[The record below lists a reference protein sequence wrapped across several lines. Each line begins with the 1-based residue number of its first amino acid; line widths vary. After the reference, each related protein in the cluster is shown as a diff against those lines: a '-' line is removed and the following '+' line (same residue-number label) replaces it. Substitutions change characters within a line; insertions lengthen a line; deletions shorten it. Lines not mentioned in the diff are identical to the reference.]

1 MVAQLKLYNPP
12 RDEEDEPRVPAEP
25 DVRVRLGD
33 LLPLLAIAQR
43 MNFIWLK
50 DFLDDEVAV
59 SGDLYE
65 VMNSFRITGGKPTS
79 A

>member
-1 MVAQLKLYNPP
+1 MATRLKLFTPP
-12 RDEEDEPRVPAEP
+12 AEESEPATEP

-33 LLPLLAIAQR
+33 LLPVMAMAQR

-59 SGDLYE
+59 SQDLYE
-65 VMNSFRITGGKPTS
+65 VMQAFRSSRPTS

>member
-1 MVAQLKLYNPP
+1 
-12 RDEEDEPRVPAEP
+12 
-25 DVRVRLGD
+25 
-33 LLPLLAIAQR
+33 
-43 MNFIWLK
+43 MNFLWLK

-59 SGDLYE
+59 SGDLYD

>member
-1 MVAQLKLYNPP
+1 MVAHLKLYNPP
-12 RDEEDEPRVPAEP
+12 AEDDEPRVPAEP

-43 MNFIWLK
+43 MNFLWLK

-59 SGDLYE
+59 SSDLYD